1 MTSSPGRT
9 FLEQTRYCNLGRSAQ
24 QEGASP
30 PPVEQPFSGADL
42 IELPPLEQCDLP
54 PVDVRKLIGQ
64 RTSVRE
70 YSTEPLDLKTLS
82 FLLWA
87 TQGVK
92 EVVRGYIT
100 LRTVPSAGAR
110 HAFETYLLINRV
122 EGLEPGLYRYLAL
135 EHKLGALRPGPAA
148 GGEVLAGCLGQEMV
162 LGSAVTFIWT
172 AVPYRMTWRY
182 QERGYRYLYLDAGH
196 VCQNLYL
203 AAEAAGCGSC
213 AIGAFDDDRMN
224 GVIGVDGETEFV
236 IYLSSVGKKPA
247 DRGEAQ

>member
-9 FLEQTRYCNLGRSAQ
+9 FLEQTRYCNLVRSAQ

-70 YSTEPLDLKTLS
+70 YSSEPLDLKTLS

-135 EHKLGALRPGPAA
+135 EHKLGALQPGSAV

-162 LGSAVTFIWT
+162 LGGAATFIWT

-224 GVIGVDGETEFV
+224 GVIGVDGEKEFV
-236 IYLSSVGKKPA
+236 IYLSSVGKKRA
-247 DRGEAQ
+247 A